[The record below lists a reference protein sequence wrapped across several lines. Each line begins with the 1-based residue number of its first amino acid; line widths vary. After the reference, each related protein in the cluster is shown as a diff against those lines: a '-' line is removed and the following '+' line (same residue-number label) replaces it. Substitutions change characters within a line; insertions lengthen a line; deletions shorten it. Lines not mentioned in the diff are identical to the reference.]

1 MGFEANSLKFST
13 PVLITG
19 ASGFVGSNLLRRLV
33 REAQPKKIHVLLRKS
48 VRTWRINDLFRVV
61 STHIIDLRDP
71 LAANRFIKKIKPK
84 TIFHLATHGAYP
96 QEQYEEK
103 EIIDTNIICTF
114 NLMQACL
121 REGFNA
127 FINTGTSSEYGMKKR
142 PMREAD
148 MIDPN
153 TAYAASK
160 AWATLYGRYL
170 ALNRK
175 VPIVTLRPF
184 SAYGFYEPLGR
195 LVPNLIVSLI
205 KKRRPHLAAPFVARD
220 FVFIDDVVNAFLLAA
235 AYPSPGAI
243 FNIGTGKQTNLAE
256 IFSIIKDII
265 GVDIEPV
272 WDKKVSRSF
281 DTGRWVADIK
291 LARKKLNWVPKTSL
305 RNGLEL
311 TVDWFKRNMN
321 LYEA

>member
-1 MGFEANSLKFST
+1 MGFEAKSLKFST

-33 REAQPKKIHVLLRKS
+33 REAQPKKVYVILRKNA
-48 VRTWRINDLFRVV
+48 RTWRIDDLLRVV
-61 STHIIDLRDP
+61 STYIIDLRDP
-71 LAANRFIKKIKPK
+71 LATNRFIKKIKPK

-96 QEQYEEK
+96 QEQYDEQ

-121 REGFNA
+121 GEGFDV
-127 FINTGTSSEYGMKKR
+127 FINTGTSSEYGTKKK

-148 MIDPN
+148 MLDPN
-153 TAYAASK
+153 TAYGASK

-205 KKRRPHLAAPFVARD
+205 KKRRPHLSTPSVVRD
-220 FVFIDDVVNAFLLAA
+220 FVFIDDVVSAFLLAA
-235 AYPSPGAI
+235 AHPSTGAI

-256 IFSIIKDII
+256 IFSIIKNII
-265 GVDIEPV
+265 GVDIKPV
-272 WDKKVSRSF
+272 WDKKISRSF
-281 DTGRWVADIK
+281 DTSCWVADTK
-291 LARKKLNWVPKTSL
+291 LVRKKLNWAPKTSL

>member
-1 MGFEANSLKFST
+1 MPANSLNFST

-33 REAQPKKIHVLLRKS
+33 RKVPPKEVHVLLRKS
-48 VRTWRINDLFRVV
+48 AHTWRINDLLKVV

-71 LAANRFIKKIKPK
+71 LAANRFIRKIKPK

-96 QEQYEEK
+96 HEQYEEQ

-114 NLMQACL
+114 NLLQACL
-121 REGFNA
+121 GEGFGA
-127 FINTGTSSEYGMKKR
+127 FINIGTSSEYGMKKK
-142 PMREAD
+142 PMRETD
-148 MIDPN
+148 MLDPN
-153 TAYAASK
+153 TAYGASK

-175 VPIVTLRPF
+175 VPIVTLRPL

-205 KKRRPHLAAPFVARD
+205 KKRRPHLAAPTVARD
-220 FVFIDDVVNAFLLAA
+220 FVFIDDVVSACLLAA
-235 AYPSPGAI
+235 AHPTAGAI
-243 FNIGTGKQTNLAE
+243 FNVGTGKQTNLAE
-256 IFSIIKDII
+256 IFSIMKGII
-265 GVDIEPV
+265 GVDIKPV
-272 WDKKVSRSF
+272 WDKKISRSF

-291 LARKKLNWVPKTSL
+291 LAREKLNWVPKTSL
-305 RNGLEL
+305 RHGLEL
-311 TVDWFKRNMN
+311 TVDWFKRNMH